1 MNAWLD
7 FPKTLCSSG
16 AKSPICWASK
26 EGETEMNIRQKLNQ
40 FASYRRT
47 VRELR
52 TLDAHQLA
60 DIGISRGEIAAVAR
74 AQFQ

>member
-1 MNAWLD
+1 
-7 FPKTLCSSG
+7 
-16 AKSPICWASK
+16 
-26 EGETEMNIRQKLNQ
+26 MNIRQKLNQ